1 VTWRNV
7 WCAAVARRTISTT
20 VQLSS
25 DDVERLRLLAART
38 NRTFDD
44 CVQEAIALVL
54 ERHRDRLP
62 EQLSM
67 AHDLPPGVMGSTIL
81 P

>member
-20 VQLSS
+20 VQLST

-38 NRTFDD
+38 HRTFDD
-44 CVQEAIALVL
+44 CVQEAVALVL
-54 ERHRDRLP
+54 ERHRDSLP
-62 EQLSM
+62 EQL
-67 AHDLPPGVMGSTIL
+67 TIAV

>member
-1 VTWRNV
+1 MTGRNV

-25 DDVERLRLLAART
+25 EDVERLRLLAART
-38 NRTFDD
+38 QRTFDD
-44 CVQEAIALVL
+44 CMQEAVALVL

-62 EQLSM
+62 EQLSIT
-67 AHDLPPGVMGSTIL
+67 HDLAPPVAG
-81 P
+81 PR

>member
-1 VTWRNV
+1 M
-7 WCAAVARRTISTT
+7 ARRTISTT

-38 NRTFDD
+38 QRTFDD

-54 ERHRDRLP
+54 ERHRHHLP
-62 EQLSM
+62 EQLTM
-67 AHDLPPGVMGSTIL
+67 AHDLPAGVAGSEQLSIDV